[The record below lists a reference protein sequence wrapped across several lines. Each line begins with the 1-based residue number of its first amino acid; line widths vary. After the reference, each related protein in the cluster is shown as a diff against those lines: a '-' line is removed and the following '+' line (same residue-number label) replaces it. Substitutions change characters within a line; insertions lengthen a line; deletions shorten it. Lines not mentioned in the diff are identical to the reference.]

1 MHYQPGKTPHG
12 LPFDPFKSCVVPR
25 PIGWISTR
33 SDKAGDNLA
42 PYSQFTNVTFDPPTV
57 LFCANRGTDGRRKDS
72 VINAEESGV
81 FCWNMA
87 TWDLREAVNMSAEEL
102 PRDADEFTHAGL
114 TRIEALSID
123 CPMVAASP
131 VRFECEYLQTVTIPG
146 NGTMGTADV
155 VFGRVVAVHIED
167 AFITSD
173 GRIDVLKAR
182 PIARMGYFDYTA
194 VDSRFEMIIPGSTKL
209 LVGLGGNAAA
219 ND

>member
-1 MHYQPGKTPHG
+1 MFYQPGKTPHG

-33 SDKAGDNLA
+33 SDTAGDNLA
-42 PYSQFTNVTFDPPTV
+42 PFSQFTNVTFDPPTV
-57 LFCANRGTDGRRKDS
+57 LFCANRATDGGRKDS
-72 VINAEESGV
+72 VVNAEEAGV

-87 TWDLREAVNMSAEEL
+87 TWDLREAVNLSAEEL
-102 PRDADEFTHAGL
+102 PRDIDEFSRAGL
-114 TRIEALSID
+114 QKCEAAFVD

-155 VFGRVVAVHIED
+155 VFGRVIAVHIDD
-167 AFITSD
+167 AYITPD
-173 GRIDVLKAR
+173 GRLDVIKAR
-182 PIARMGYFDYTA
+182 PIARMGYFDYTS
-194 VDSRFEMIIPGSTKL
+194 VDSAFEMVIPGSTKL
-209 LVGLGGNAAA
+209 LVGLGGDAAK